1 MPSVKIHRKENKI
14 MSRGR
19 KKVTETEIEN
29 PSVVETEA
37 VNKEAEAESEVVAAN
52 EETNEETTANE
63 TSTEESDARTAE
75 APRTKRKY
83 TKRKTADKKADKSSA
98 KKSKK
103 EAKETEY
110 VQEVFIEHNDAQI
123 LSESIVNRIKE
134 TYKNEGHRISSIKKL
149 QVYINIDQKKA
160 YYVINDRHEGKF
172 VEF

>member
-1 MPSVKIHRKENKI
+1 MKRDKAD
-14 MSRGR
+14 G
-19 KKVTETEIEN
+19 
-29 PSVVETEA
+29 
-37 VNKEAEAESEVVAAN
+37 
-52 EETNEETTANE
+52 TT
-63 TSTEESDARTAE
+63 E

-160 YYVINDRHEGKF
+160 YYVINDKHEGKF

>member
-1 MPSVKIHRKENKI
+1 

>member
-63 TSTEESDARTAE
+63 TSTEESDAGTAE

>member
-19 KKVTETEIEN
+19 KKVTEAEIEN
-29 PSVVETEA
+29 PEVVETEA
-37 VNKEAEAESEVVAAN
+37 VNKEAEADSEVVAAN
-52 EETNEETTANE
+52 EETNEETANE
-63 TSTEESDARTAE
+63 TGSENNADGTTE
-75 APRTKRKY
+75 APRKKRKY

-160 YYVINDRHEGKF
+160 YYVINDKHEGKF

>member
-1 MPSVKIHRKENKI
+1 

-19 KKVTETEIEN
+19 KKVTEAEIEN
-29 PSVVETEA
+29 PAVVETEA
-37 VNKEAEAESEVVAAN
+37 VNKETEAKSEVVAAN

-63 TSTEESDARTAE
+63 AGTEESAAGTTE

-103 EAKETEY
+103 EAKDTEY
-110 VQEVFIEHNDAQI
+110 VQEVFIEHNDSQI
-123 LSESIVNRIKE
+123 LSESIVSRIKE

-160 YYVINDRHEGKF
+160 YYVINDKHEGKY